1 MPYMIRRRIMWP
13 GETYVLKYVDVF
25 VLFFEI
31 TETKNEVYGVPSSLQ
46 LKTCSSRDMA
56 SAIPS
61 SWSWLV
67 RSLHHGCPTPL
78 SAGRIFYVVLLFMSL
93 DESLNFGG

>member
-46 LKTCSSRDMA
+46 LKTCSSRDVA

-61 SWSWLV
+61 SW
-67 RSLHHGCPTPL
+67 L
-78 SAGRIFYVVLLFMSL
+78 SYVHLFFRK
-93 DESLNFGG
+93 NFLRCVVVHEC